1 TPDASGE
8 GIHGRATR
16 HAAAKVL
23 SRELAIRSDALVAAP
38 DEAITLSPNGR
49 IVWAGSEIARLERGE
64 NALKPRL
71 QLNADEHLALP
82 ERERVMKR
90 LDLSLRKQ
98 SAHEACLSLSRDTD
112 CDEIEAAGRFER
124 SGRHHRIGQMH
135 CLQAGRE
142 FRHASPRC

>member
-1 TPDASGE
+1 MPNTPDASGE

-49 IVWAGSEIARLERGE
+49 IVWADSEIARLERGE

-90 LDLSLRKQ
+90 LDLWLETQIATKLKPPHPRAVRSYCVSSSPTLSMAGWKVRLRSL
-98 SAHEACLSLSRDTD
+98 
-112 CDEIEAAGRFER
+112 ER
-124 SGRHHRIGQMH
+124 
-135 CLQAGRE
+135 
-142 FRHASPRC
+142 